1 MRSPAPG
8 PAGQPARDDLTP
20 RVFRALYAEYELHAI
35 EDTRYVAVPRGT
47 AWHAGQSIGEIAR
60 QISDPGH
67 PGPALAALQTPAPV
81 PLSLRP
87 VRVAATASPAAGPAA
102 RARVTP
108 APREDVM
115 MLTPAQLAA
124 ITQLADEWSFLWDKR
139 RQLWIAAQDSPDGEQ
154 FDEPDLDTLLER
166 IGQLSG

>member
-60 QISDPGH
+60 QISDRDH
-67 PGPALAALQTPAPV
+67 PDPVTAAPDTPAYIPLPTRPV
-81 PLSLRP
+81 P
-87 VRVAATASPAAGPAA
+87 APAVGPAA
-102 RARVTP
+102 R
-108 APREDVM
+108 PR
-115 MLTPAQLAA
+115 AA
-124 ITQLADEWSFLWDKR
+124 
-139 RQLWIAAQDSPDGEQ
+139 AAG
-154 FDEPDLDTLLER
+154 ER
-166 IGQLSG
+166 IA